1 MKQVWYVQG
10 EHNEGREIPTLFDT
24 KLAAE
29 LYVQHLYPDED
40 ISKQYSRIMYR
51 DVLTVADM
59 TGGLNE

>member
-29 LYVQHLYPDED
+29 LYVQHLYPEEGVHQ
-40 ISKQYSRIMYR
+40 QYSRIMYR
-51 DVLTVADM
+51 DVLTVADFN
-59 TGGLNE
+59 GGLE

>member
-29 LYVQHLYPDED
+29 LYVQHLYPEEGVYQQ
-40 ISKQYSRIMYR
+40 INRIMYR
-51 DVLTVADM
+51 DVLTVADFN
-59 TGGLNE
+59 GGLNE